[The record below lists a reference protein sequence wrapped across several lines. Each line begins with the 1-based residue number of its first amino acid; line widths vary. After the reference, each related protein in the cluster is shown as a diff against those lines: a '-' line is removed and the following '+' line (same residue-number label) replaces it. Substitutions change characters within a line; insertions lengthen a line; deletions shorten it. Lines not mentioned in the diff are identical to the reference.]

1 VLYCARQGAQKWLQ
15 KLTQKEEAGAELRAE
30 MRTEMGT
37 GTVERVYRVDGRA
50 DGGIDLILGAD
61 VLYDGSMSEDVFL
74 VWSEVAAAGEDL
86 ASCWLKLRQQGDEG
100 GLTAR
105 RWWWWWWWW

>member
-74 VWSEVAAAGEDL
+74 VCQRWQ
-86 ASCWLKLRQQGDEG
+86 QQGRTLHPAG
-100 GLTAR
+100 SS
-105 RWWWWWWWW
+105 